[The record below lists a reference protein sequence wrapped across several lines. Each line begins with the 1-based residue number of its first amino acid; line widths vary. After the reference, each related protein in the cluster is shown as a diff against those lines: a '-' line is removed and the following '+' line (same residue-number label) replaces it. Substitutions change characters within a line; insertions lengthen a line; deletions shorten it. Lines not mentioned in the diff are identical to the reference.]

1 MKDIKNITVN
11 YDNNESKTITK
22 GLVIDF
28 GKLDNDEGDVC
39 FNMCNIK
46 GKDLHLIVNAVVAF
60 AQELGMLDEEERE
73 VVEAALKLMQ
83 NFDASM
89 LTGALEMVTNADAKN
104 TAKAELKYQVENS
117 QDMAD
122 VRALKTSLSQIQ
134 FFVSSVNQYTAGVQT
149 AAWTSR
155 S

>member
-11 YDNNESKTITK
+11 YDNNESKTIAK

-73 VVEAALKLMQ
+73 V
-83 NFDASM
+83 D
-89 LTGALEMVTNADAKN
+89 
-104 TAKAELKYQVENS
+104 
-117 QDMAD
+117 
-122 VRALKTSLSQIQ
+122 
-134 FFVSSVNQYTAGVQT
+134 
-149 AAWTSR
+149 
-155 S
+155 